1 MTPSTARR
9 HRRPGRTLA
18 ALPSLERRPARQRSG
33 ALPSH
38 DPDDPDDAGIH
49 PALGGMP

>member
-18 ALPSLERRPARQRSG
+18 ALPSLERRPACQRSG

-38 DPDDPDDAGIH
+38 DPDDAGIH